1 MNMTIDL
8 EGVGAVLKQQLEHD
22 LRAVVEVHVLQ
33 RIERDDI
40 HEVTFQLVIDR
51 CGTRFVREL
60 FLVLRLGLWDT
71 VAFQG
76 MVRDFA
82 RTKIRQ
88 DLLKQFHKDLLS
100 KAWSN

>member
-22 LRAVVEVHVLQ
+22 LRAVIEVHVLERLQ
-33 RIERDDI
+33 RDDI

-51 CGTRFVREL
+51 SGTRIVREL

-71 VAFQG
+71 AAFQG
-76 MVRDFA
+76 MVRNFA
-82 RTKIRQ
+82 RTKIRP
-88 DLLKQFHKDLLS
+88 DLLKQFSKDLKS